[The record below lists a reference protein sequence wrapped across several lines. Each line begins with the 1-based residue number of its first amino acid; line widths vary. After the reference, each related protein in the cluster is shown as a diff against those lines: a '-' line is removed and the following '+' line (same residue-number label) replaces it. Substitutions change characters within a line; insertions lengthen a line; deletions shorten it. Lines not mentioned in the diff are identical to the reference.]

1 MQRCRR
7 AVGAV
12 SVCLFAALLS
22 AGCAKKVPIT
32 TNSVGASSGATSSSV
47 TPTAAVMPPVDGS
60 GSPITS
66 PISGTKARTELM
78 DAARKKLGTTSEFV
92 VSQIYVQGSYAL
104 GDLETVSGGTRQ
116 FVAFKGPEWEA
127 VWVAPFNAS
136 NASATNVM
144 SAVPGLS
151 EELATKVDWKFAK
164 PASDAAMSSSL
175 KTAAKGWAKT
185 LMGGLGE
192 PYEVMMAQVAQDD
205 KGQWWGRAVVQPASS
220 ASGSYESIDYWC
232 KYSGGTWTGKAQ
244 DPEPPAPTTYFPLA
258 VVGALG
264 F

>member
-32 TNSVGASSGATSSSV
+32 TNSVGASSGTTSTAV
-47 TPTAAVMPPVDGS
+47 TSASTVVRPADGS
-60 GSPITS
+60 GGSITS
-66 PISGTKARTELM
+66 PISGTKTRTELM
-78 DAARKKLGTTSEFV
+78 DAARKKLGTTSEFTV
-92 VSQIYVQGSYAL
+92 FQIYVQGDYAL

-116 FVAFKGPEWEA
+116 FVAFKGPEWEG

-136 NASATNVM
+136 NASATSVM
-144 SAVPGLS
+144 SAVPGLP
-151 EELATKVDWKFAK
+151 EELAAKVDWKFAK
-164 PASDAAMSSSL
+164 PASNAAMSSSL

-220 ASGSYESIDYWC
+220 ASSSYESIDYWC